1 MRQKKRKTTEKETWH
16 QQSFLILLSVFRVGF
31 DSIGYVIKQL
41 VHARVM
47 EHAGR
52 LESTQEARLRSAI
65 ALGNS
70 YTPSCSITRWCTLK
84 NEPIVNY

>member
-1 MRQKKRKTTEKETWH
+1 MRQKKRKTTEKETRH

-31 DSIGYVIKQL
+31 DSTGYVIKQL

-70 YTPSCSITRWCTLK
+70 YALTL
-84 NEPIVNY
+84 PRAP